1 MRKRRRRSLSL
12 PVLGALILLC
22 GAATAEETA
31 SVVGDVL
38 ARASGAETEAAQD
51 ELAKELVALG
61 IEALPV
67 LVERLS
73 LYQNPEQIVLEKAIV
88 GLGDPAIGP
97 LIEAIAGAYW
107 IIQRGIATTLVRYGD
122 DGVPLLI
129 EALGRSEDA
138 TTRGIAARAL
148 GSIGDAGA
156 AQALIRACGRDRRWS
171 VRASAADAL
180 GSIGGAEATHALRRA
195 LGDRDPDVRRVA
207 AQSLGRIASGLSADT
222 LAAPAEAARRRA
234 ALERSVGA
242 LLEAL
247 EDERYGVRSSAA
259 RALGRIGGRAAA
271 SLVPMARGGDPRTA
285 GLAMMALGV
294 CGGEQARELLVDRL
308 ETGDWV
314 VRAWAADVLGGMPD
328 QEVKALLR
336 AAHGREEHPYVRAR
350 LEQALEAAEGEGE

>member
-1 MRKRRRRSLSL
+1 MRRRRSLSF
-12 PVLGALILLC
+12 PFAVLGALTLLG
-22 GAATAEETA
+22 GAATADETA
-31 SVVGDVL
+31 SVVEDVL
-38 ARASGAETEAAQD
+38 ARAPVARTEAAQD
-51 ELAKELVALG
+51 ELAEELVALG
-61 IEALPV
+61 IEALP
-67 LVERLS
+67 LLIERLS
-73 LYQNPEQIVLEKAIV
+73 LYQNPEQTVLEKAIV

-107 IIQRGIATTLVRYGD
+107 TTQRGIATTLVRYGD

-138 TTRGIAARAL
+138 ATRGIAARAL
-148 GSIGDAGA
+148 GSIANAGA
-156 AQALIRACGRDRRWS
+156 ADALIRACGRDRQWS
-171 VRASAADAL
+171 VRAFAADAL
-180 GSIGGAEATHALRRA
+180 GQIGGVEAAHALRRA

-222 LAAPAEAARRRA
+222 LAASAEAERRRA
-234 ALERSVGA
+234 ALERSISP

-271 SLVPMARGGDPRTA
+271 SLVPIARGADPHTA
-285 GLAMMALGV
+285 GLAMMALGI
-294 CGGEQARELLVDRL
+294 CGGEQARELLVERL

-314 VRAWAADVLGGMPD
+314 VRAWAADILGSLPD

-350 LEQALEAAEGEGE
+350 LEQALETGEVGEE